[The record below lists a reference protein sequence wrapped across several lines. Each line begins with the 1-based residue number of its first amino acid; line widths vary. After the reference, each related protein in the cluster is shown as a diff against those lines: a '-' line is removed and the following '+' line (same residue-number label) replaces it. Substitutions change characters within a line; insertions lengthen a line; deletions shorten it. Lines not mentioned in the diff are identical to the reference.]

1 MLEILV
7 QLKEIASSLKNIFK
21 IFQCKEHME
30 KEGETQFSSIFLV
43 SVDLSMINSE
53 IKTQLY

>member
-1 MLEILV
+1 
-7 QLKEIASSLKNIFK
+7 
-21 IFQCKEHME
+21 ME